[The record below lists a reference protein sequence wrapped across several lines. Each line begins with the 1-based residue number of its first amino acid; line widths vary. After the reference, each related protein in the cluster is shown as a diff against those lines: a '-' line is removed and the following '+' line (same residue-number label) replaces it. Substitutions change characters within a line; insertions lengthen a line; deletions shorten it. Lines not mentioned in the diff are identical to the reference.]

1 MRMSDVT
8 RMNRSM
14 DTVVGTTYSA
24 SEERA
29 IDRMTT
35 AIFAERC
42 PGERWSE
49 GDRPQYRAAAIA
61 ALRELRILKD

>member
-1 MRMSDVT
+1 
-8 RMNRSM
+8 M
-14 DTVVGTTYSA
+14 DIAVESSYSA

-61 ALRELRILKD
+61 ALLVLRVLTD

>member
-1 MRMSDVT
+1 MDIAVE
-8 RMNRSM
+8 RS
-14 DTVVGTTYSA
+14 YSA

-49 GDRPQYRAAAIA
+49 GDRAQYRAAAIA
-61 ALRELRILKD
+61 ALLVLRVLTD